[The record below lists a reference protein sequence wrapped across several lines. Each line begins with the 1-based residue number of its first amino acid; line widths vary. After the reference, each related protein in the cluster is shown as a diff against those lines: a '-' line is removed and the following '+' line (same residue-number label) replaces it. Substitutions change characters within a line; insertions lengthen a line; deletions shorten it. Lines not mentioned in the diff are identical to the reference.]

1 MNSYYTKFHKE
12 KTHKV
17 SQSAIVH
24 FDISIMDAI
33 ILLGNGNLIFLPE
46 KRVNKGK
53 KTFWAI

>member
-1 MNSYYTKFHKE
+1 M
-12 KTHKV
+12 HKV
-17 SQSAIVH
+17 SQSAFVH

-33 ILLGNGNLIFLPE
+33 ILLGNGNLTFLPE